1 MRRVA
6 GAILI
11 NCNNQVLAVVT
22 SEDYVNIPMGKE
34 DFDDDLDLK
43 TTSEGTLG
51 GNKLLD
57 ASSRSCWFS
66 IIL

>member
-43 TTSEGTLG
+43 TTSLRELWEET
-51 GNKLLD
+51 NY
-57 ASSRSCWFS
+57 WMPV
-66 IIL
+66 